1 MYPHRH
7 PHPHPHPGEGVAF
20 EPQLVLFEF
29 LSGMML
35 RQQQVSLLG
44 TFLAAH
50 ERRAPLCHQMLM
62 GAGKT
67 TVLAPLLTLLLAQPG
82 VLVMECV
89 PTSLLHFS
97 RTVLWRAFS
106 SQLMPRPLFR
116 FAFHRTSILGPE
128 LMCRFERAAI
138 ESGVMITTPTD
149 VKSIALKLLEL
160 TQQLS
165 RLHSQPDALS
175 PKRPHW

>member
-1 MYPHRH
+1 MSPSSRSWSSHVLSACTRDLPYI
-7 PHPHPHPGEGVAF
+7 GEGVAF
-20 EPQLVLFEF
+20 EPQLLLFEF

-35 RQQQVSLLG
+35 RKQQVSLLG

-97 RTVLWRAFS
+97 RHLP
-106 SQLMPRPLFR
+106 MY
-116 FAFHRTSILGPE
+116 
-128 LMCRFERAAI
+128 
-138 ESGVMITTPTD
+138 
-149 VKSIALKLLEL
+149 
-160 TQQLS
+160 
-165 RLHSQPDALS
+165 
-175 PKRPHW
+175 